1 MKNHI
6 DKLKASHRRL
16 NRMIDNSKSLGR
28 QEEMK
33 SLKRMRL
40 QIKDKLA
47 FMRSQQTA

>member
-6 DKLKASHRRL
+6 AKLSAAHRRL
-16 NRMIDNSKSLGR
+16 NRMIDNSKSFGR

-40 QIKDKLA
+40 RIKDKLA
-47 FMRSQQTA
+47 FMKAKQTA